1 MLYPD
6 CQTYAEAARTGPS
19 YIIPQI
25 QQFSRFCHTFFIKPL
40 LVSSSLLLFCQ
51 SKNLRL
57 HAISPLF
64 TSGNISKNY
73 GNSLYN
79 HNAIIRPKVNS
90 NSLGASSTQCLTKCP
105 WQLRKAFSK
114 LVCVNQHRRQ
124 SPILYWLLRPMSLFS
139 LGFCYT
145 PLVCWKTYFPPH
157 LFDWIYWDDTG

>member
-64 TSGNISKNY
+64 LLQETSLKIMEIAY
-73 GNSLYN
+73 
-79 HNAIIRPKVNS
+79 IITMLLSDPK
-90 NSLGASSTQCLTKCP
+90 LTVTP
-105 WQLRKAFSK
+105 WEHPVPSA
-114 LVCVNQHRRQ
+114 
-124 SPILYWLLRPMSLFS
+124 
-139 LGFCYT
+139 
-145 PLVCWKTYFPPH
+145 
-157 LFDWIYWDDTG
+157 